1 LKEAGKFMKKIQIGD
16 FIFENLVRIMA
27 LSVLVILATIF
38 YVLYDH
44 AALAINTFGLSFIFN
59 EEWAPNMESF
69 GAWPAVYGTLVSTAL
84 AMTFATP
91 LALGI
96 AIFLS
101 EIVRGYVRKIVGMMI
116 ELLAAIPS
124 IVYGMW
130 GLFFFV
136 PLVQEYT
143 GTSGI
148 SMFTASLILAIMI
161 IPFTAAVSRDA
172 MDTTPDILK
181 ESAYALGATK
191 WDVIKDVI
199 IPFAK
204 VGIIGSI
211 ILSLGRALGET
222 MAVTFV
228 MGNSTNMPESIF
240 DAATSIPVILANEFS
255 EADGELYYSS
265 LFFLALILFVLS
277 FTVIAIAKFAFL
289 RKVRKNG

>member
-1 LKEAGKFMKKIQIGD
+1 MKNFNVGD
-16 FIFENLVRIMA
+16 FIFENLSRVMS
-27 LSVLVILATIF
+27 LSVLLILVSIF

-44 AALAINTFGLSFIFN
+44 AKLAIDVLGLKFIFDTD
-59 EEWAPNMESF
+59 WAPNLEKF
-69 GAWPAVYGTLVSTAL
+69 GAFPAIYGTLSSTTI
-84 AMTFATP
+84 AMVLATP
-91 LALGI
+91 IALGI

-101 EIVRGYVRKIVGMMI
+101 EIARGRFKALIGTMI

-136 PLVQEYT
+136 PIIQKLT
-143 GTSGI
+143 HSSGI
-148 SMFTASLILAIMI
+148 GTLTASVILAIMI

-204 VGIIGSI
+204 VGVIGSI

-228 MGNSTNMPESIF
+228 MGNSTNMPSSILQP
-240 DAATSIPVILANEFS
+240 ATSIPVILANEFS
-255 EADGELYYSS
+255 EADGDLYYSS
-265 LFFLALILFVLS
+265 LFYLALILFVVS
-277 FTVIAIAKFAFL
+277 FSVIAVAKFAFL

>member
-1 LKEAGKFMKKIQIGD
+1 MKNFNVGD
-16 FIFENLVRIMA
+16 FIFENLSRLMSI
-27 LSVLVILATIF
+27 SVLLILVSIF
-38 YVLYDH
+38 YVLYEH
-44 AALAINTFGLSFIFN
+44 AKLAIDVLGFSFIFDTD
-59 EEWAPNMESF
+59 WAPNLEKF
-69 GAWPAVYGTLVSTAL
+69 GAFPAIYGTLMSTTI
-84 AMTFATP
+84 AMILATP
-91 LALGI
+91 IALGI

-101 EIVRGYVRKIVGMMI
+101 EIARGRFKALIGTMI

-136 PLVQEYT
+136 PIIQKLT
-143 GTSGI
+143 HSSGI
-148 SMFTASLILAIMI
+148 GTLTASVILAIMI

-204 VGIIGSI
+204 VGVIGSI

-228 MGNSTNMPESIF
+228 MGNSTNMPSSILEP
-240 DAATSIPVILANEFS
+240 ATSIPVILANEFS
-255 EADGELYYSS
+255 EADGDLYYSS
-265 LFFLALILFVLS
+265 LFYLALILFVVS
-277 FTVIAIAKFAFL
+277 FSVIAVAKFAFL

>member
-1 LKEAGKFMKKIQIGD
+1 MKNFNLGD
-16 FIFENLVRIMA
+16 FIFGNLARAMS
-27 LSVLVILATIF
+27 LSVLVILVSIF

-44 AALAINTFGLSFIFN
+44 AKLAIDKLGLKFILDTN
-59 EEWAPNMESF
+59 WAPNVEKF
-69 GAWPAVYGTLVSTAL
+69 GAFPAIFGTLSSTSI
-84 AMTFATP
+84 AMLIATP
-91 LALGI
+91 IALGI

-101 EIVRGYVRKIVGMMI
+101 EIVRGSLKTLIGMMI

-136 PLVQEYT
+136 PVVQQFT
-143 GTSGI
+143 HSSGI
-148 SMFTASLILAIMI
+148 GTLTASIILGIMI

-191 WDVIKDVI
+191 WDVVKDVV
-199 IPFAK
+199 IPYAK

-228 MGNSTNMPESIF
+228 MGNSTRMPSSILQP
-240 DAATSIPVILANEFS
+240 ATSIPVILANEFS

-265 LFFLALILFVLS
+265 LFYLALILFVLS
-277 FTVIAIAKFAFL
+277 FGVIAFAKFVFL
-289 RKVRKNG
+289 RKVRKNGK

>member
-1 LKEAGKFMKKIQIGD
+1 MKNFNFGD
-16 FIFENLVRIMA
+16 FLFENISKMMS
-27 LSVLVILATIF
+27 LSVLVILISIF
-38 YVLYDH
+38 YILYDH
-44 AALAINTFGLSFIFN
+44 AKLAIDTLGLGFIINT
-59 EEWAPNMESF
+59 EWAPNLEQF
-69 GAWPAVYGTLVSTAL
+69 GAFPAIYGTLTSTTI
-84 AMTFATP
+84 AMLLATP
-91 LALGI
+91 VALGI

-101 EIVRGYVRKIVGMMI
+101 EIVRGRIKTIIGTMI

-136 PLVQEYT
+136 PIIQKLT
-143 GTSGI
+143 HSSGI
-148 SMFTASLILAIMI
+148 GTLTASIILAIMI
-161 IPFTAAVSRDA
+161 IPFTAAISRDA

-199 IPFAK
+199 MPFAK
-204 VGIIGSI
+204 VGILGSI

-228 MGNSTNMPESIF
+228 MGNSTNMPKSIL
-240 DAATSIPVILANEFS
+240 DPATSIPVILANEFS
-255 EADGELYYSS
+255 EADGDLYYSS
-265 LFFLALILFVLS
+265 LFYLALILFVVS
-277 FTVIAIAKFAFL
+277 FSVIAVAKFAFL

>member
-1 LKEAGKFMKKIQIGD
+1 MKNFNVGD
-16 FIFENLVRIMA
+16 FIFENLSRVMS
-27 LSVLVILATIF
+27 LSVLLILVSIF

-44 AALAINTFGLSFIFN
+44 AKLAIDVLGLKFIFDTD
-59 EEWAPNMESF
+59 WAPNLEKF
-69 GAWPAVYGTLVSTAL
+69 GAFPAIYGTLSSTTI
-84 AMTFATP
+84 AMVLATP
-91 LALGI
+91 IALGI

-101 EIVRGYVRKIVGMMI
+101 EIARGRFKALIGTMI

-136 PLVQEYT
+136 PIIQKLT
-143 GTSGI
+143 HSSGI
-148 SMFTASLILAIMI
+148 GTLTASVILAIMI

-204 VGIIGSI
+204 VGVIGSI

-228 MGNSTNMPESIF
+228 MGNSTNMPSSILEP
-240 DAATSIPVILANEFS
+240 ATSIPVILANEFS
-255 EADGELYYSS
+255 EADGDLYYSS
-265 LFFLALILFVLS
+265 LFYLALILFVVS
-277 FTVIAIAKFAFL
+277 FSVIAVAKFAFL

>member
-1 LKEAGKFMKKIQIGD
+1 MKNLNIGD
-16 FIFENLVRIMA
+16 LFFENIARLMA
-27 LSVLVILATIF
+27 LSVLVILVAIF

-44 AALAINTFGLSFIFN
+44 AKLAIDSFGFSFLTGK
-59 EEWAPNMESF
+59 EWAPNMEEF
-69 GAWPAVYGTLVSTAL
+69 GAYPAIRGTIVSTAV
-84 AMTFATP
+84 AMVMATP
-91 LALGI
+91 LAIGI

-101 EIVRGYVRKIVGMMI
+101 AIAKGYLKKTIGTMI

-136 PLVQEYT
+136 PLIQKLTDTT
-143 GTSGI
+143 GIGTL
-148 SMFTASLILAIMI
+148 TASIILAIMI
-161 IPFTAAVSRDA
+161 VPFTAAVSRDA

-228 MGNSTNMPESIF
+228 MGNSTNMPESIL
-240 DAATSIPVILANEFS
+240 DPATSIPVILANEFS
-255 EADGELYYSS
+255 EADGDLYYSS
-265 LFFLALILFVLS
+265 LFYLALILFVVS
-277 FTVIAIAKFAFL
+277 FTVIAVAKFAFL
-289 RKVRKNG
+289 RKVRNNG

>member
-1 LKEAGKFMKKIQIGD
+1 MKNFNVGD
-16 FIFENLVRIMA
+16 FIFENLSRLMSI
-27 LSVLVILATIF
+27 SVLVILVSIF

-44 AALAINTFGLSFIFN
+44 AKLAIDILGLKFIFDTD
-59 EEWAPNMESF
+59 WAPNLEKF
-69 GAWPAVYGTLVSTAL
+69 GAFPAIYGTLTSTAT
-84 AMTFATP
+84 AMVLATP

-101 EIVRGYVRKIVGMMI
+101 EIARGRLKSLIGTMI

-136 PLVQEYT
+136 PIIQKLT
-143 GTSGI
+143 HSSGI
-148 SMFTASLILAIMI
+148 GTLTASVILAIMI

-204 VGIIGSI
+204 VGVIGSI

-228 MGNSTNMPESIF
+228 MGNSTNMPSSILEP
-240 DAATSIPVILANEFS
+240 ATSIPVILANEFS
-255 EADGELYYSS
+255 EADGDLYYSS
-265 LFFLALILFVLS
+265 LFYLALILFVVS
-277 FTVIAIAKFAFL
+277 FSVIAIAKFAFL

>member
-1 LKEAGKFMKKIQIGD
+1 MKNFNVGD
-16 FIFENLVRIMA
+16 FIFENLSRVMS
-27 LSVLVILATIF
+27 LSVLVILVSIF

-44 AALAINTFGLSFIFN
+44 AKLAIDVLGLKFIFN
-59 EEWAPNMESF
+59 TDWAPNLEKF
-69 GAWPAVYGTLVSTAL
+69 GAFPAIYGTLTSTTI
-84 AMTFATP
+84 AMVLATP
-91 LALGI
+91 IALGI

-101 EIVRGYVRKIVGMMI
+101 EIARGRFKALIGTMI

-136 PLVQEYT
+136 PIIQKLT
-143 GTSGI
+143 HSSGI
-148 SMFTASLILAIMI
+148 GTLTASVILAIMI

-181 ESAYALGATK
+181 ESAYALGATQ

-204 VGIIGSI
+204 VGVLGSI

-228 MGNSTNMPESIF
+228 MGNSTNMPSSILEP
-240 DAATSIPVILANEFS
+240 ATSIPVILANEFS
-255 EADGELYYSS
+255 EADGDLYYSS
-265 LFFLALILFVLS
+265 LFYLALILFVVS
-277 FTVIAIAKFAFL
+277 FSVIAVAKFAFL

>member
-1 LKEAGKFMKKIQIGD
+1 MKNFNFGD
-16 FIFENLVRIMA
+16 FLFENISKLMS
-27 LSVLVILATIF
+27 LSVLVILISIF
-38 YVLYDH
+38 YILYDH
-44 AALAINTFGLSFIFN
+44 AKLAIDTLGLGFIINT
-59 EEWAPNMESF
+59 EWAPNLEQF
-69 GAWPAVYGTLVSTAL
+69 GAFPAIYGTLTSTTI
-84 AMTFATP
+84 AMLLATP
-91 LALGI
+91 VALGI

-101 EIVRGYVRKIVGMMI
+101 EIVRGRIKTFIGTMI

-136 PLVQEYT
+136 PIIQKLT
-143 GTSGI
+143 HSSGI
-148 SMFTASLILAIMI
+148 GTLTASIILAIMI
-161 IPFTAAVSRDA
+161 IPFTAAISRDA

-199 IPFAK
+199 MPFAK
-204 VGIIGSI
+204 VGILGSI

-228 MGNSTNMPESIF
+228 MGNSTNMPKSIL
-240 DAATSIPVILANEFS
+240 DPATSIPVILANEFS
-255 EADGELYYSS
+255 EADGDLYYSS
-265 LFFLALILFVLS
+265 LFYLALILFVVS
-277 FTVIAIAKFAFL
+277 FIVIAIAKFAFL

>member
-1 LKEAGKFMKKIQIGD
+1 MKNFNVGD
-16 FIFENLVRIMA
+16 FIFENLSRLMSI
-27 LSVLVILATIF
+27 SVLVILVSIF

-44 AALAINTFGLSFIFN
+44 AKLAIDILGLKFIFDTD
-59 EEWAPNMESF
+59 WAPNIEKF
-69 GAWPAVYGTLVSTAL
+69 GAFPAIYGTLTSTAT
-84 AMTFATP
+84 AMVLATP

-101 EIVRGYVRKIVGMMI
+101 EIARGRLKSLIGTMI

-136 PLVQEYT
+136 PIIQKLT
-143 GTSGI
+143 HSSGI
-148 SMFTASLILAIMI
+148 GTLTASVILAIMI

-204 VGIIGSI
+204 VGVIGSI

-228 MGNSTNMPESIF
+228 MGNSTNMPSSILEP
-240 DAATSIPVILANEFS
+240 ATSIPVILANEFS
-255 EADGELYYSS
+255 EADGDLYYSS
-265 LFFLALILFVLS
+265 LFYLALILFVVS
-277 FTVIAIAKFAFL
+277 FSVIAIAKFAFL

>member
-1 LKEAGKFMKKIQIGD
+1 MKNFNVGD
-16 FIFENLVRIMA
+16 FIFENISRVMS
-27 LSVLVILATIF
+27 LSVLVILVSIF

-44 AALAINTFGLSFIFN
+44 AKLAIDVLGLKFIFN
-59 EEWAPNMESF
+59 TDWAPNLEKF
-69 GAWPAVYGTLVSTAL
+69 GAFPAIYGTLTSTTI
-84 AMTFATP
+84 AMVLATP
-91 LALGI
+91 IALGI

-101 EIVRGYVRKIVGMMI
+101 EIARGRFKALIGTMI

-136 PLVQEYT
+136 PIIQKLT
-143 GTSGI
+143 HSSGI
-148 SMFTASLILAIMI
+148 GTLTASVILAIMI

-204 VGIIGSI
+204 VGVIGSI

-228 MGNSTNMPESIF
+228 MGNSTNMPSSILEP
-240 DAATSIPVILANEFS
+240 ATSIPVILANEFS
-255 EADGELYYSS
+255 EADGDLYYSS
-265 LFFLALILFVLS
+265 LFYLALILFVVS
-277 FTVIAIAKFAFL
+277 FSVIAVAKFAFL

>member
-1 LKEAGKFMKKIQIGD
+1 MKNFNVGD
-16 FIFENLVRIMA
+16 FIFENLSRMMS
-27 LSVLVILATIF
+27 LSVLVILVSIF

-44 AALAINTFGLSFIFN
+44 AKLAIDVLGLKFILSTD
-59 EEWAPNMESF
+59 WAPNLEKF
-69 GAWPAVYGTLVSTAL
+69 GAFPAIYGTLSSTTI
-84 AMTFATP
+84 AMILATP
-91 LALGI
+91 IALGI

-101 EIVRGYVRKIVGMMI
+101 EIARGRLKSLIGTMI

-136 PLVQEYT
+136 PIIQKLT
-143 GTSGI
+143 HSSGI
-148 SMFTASLILAIMI
+148 GTLTASVILAIMI

-204 VGIIGSI
+204 VGVIGSI

-228 MGNSTNMPESIF
+228 MGNSTNMPSSILQP
-240 DAATSIPVILANEFS
+240 ATSIPVILANEFS
-255 EADGELYYSS
+255 EADGDLYYSS
-265 LFFLALILFVLS
+265 LFYLALILFVVS
-277 FTVIAIAKFAFL
+277 FSVIAIAKFSFL

>member
-1 LKEAGKFMKKIQIGD
+1 MKNFNFGD
-16 FIFENLVRIMA
+16 FIFENVSKLMSI
-27 LSVLVILATIF
+27 SVLAILVSIF
-38 YVLYDH
+38 YILYDH
-44 AALAINTFGLSFIFN
+44 AKLAINTLGLGFILDT
-59 EEWAPNMESF
+59 EWAPNLEHF
-69 GAWPAVYGTLVSTAL
+69 GAFPAIYGTVTSTAI
-84 AMTFATP
+84 AMALATP
-91 LALGI
+91 VALGI

-101 EIVRGYVRKIVGMMI
+101 EIVRGRVKTFIGTMI

-136 PLVQEYT
+136 PIIQKLT
-143 GTSGI
+143 HSSGI
-148 SMFTASLILAIMI
+148 GTLTASVILAIMI

-199 IPFAK
+199 MPFAK

-228 MGNSTNMPESIF
+228 MGNSTNMPSSIL
-240 DAATSIPVILANEFS
+240 DPATSIPVILANEFS
-255 EADGELYYSS
+255 EADGDLYYSS
-265 LFFLALILFVLS
+265 LFYLALILFVVS
-277 FTVIAIAKFAFL
+277 FIVIAIAKFAFL

>member
-1 LKEAGKFMKKIQIGD
+1 MKNFNVGD
-16 FIFENLVRIMA
+16 FIFENLSRLMS
-27 LSVLVILATIF
+27 LSVLVILVSIF

-44 AALAINTFGLSFIFN
+44 AKLAIDVLGLKFIVNTD
-59 EEWAPNMESF
+59 WAPNLEKF
-69 GAWPAVYGTLVSTAL
+69 GAFPAIFGTLTSTAI
-84 AMTFATP
+84 AMVLATP
-91 LALGI
+91 IAIGI

-101 EIVRGYVRKIVGMMI
+101 EIARGRFKALIGTMI

-136 PLVQEYT
+136 PIIQKLT
-143 GTSGI
+143 HSSGI
-148 SMFTASLILAIMI
+148 GTLTASVILAIMI

-181 ESAYALGATK
+181 ESAYALGATQ

-204 VGIIGSI
+204 VGVIGSI

-228 MGNSTNMPESIF
+228 MGNSTNMPSSILEP
-240 DAATSIPVILANEFS
+240 ATSIPVILANEFS
-255 EADGELYYSS
+255 EADGDLYYSS
-265 LFFLALILFVLS
+265 LFYLALILFVVS
-277 FTVIAIAKFAFL
+277 FSVIAVAKFAFL

>member
-1 LKEAGKFMKKIQIGD
+1 MKNFNVGD
-16 FIFENLVRIMA
+16 FIFENLSRVMS
-27 LSVLVILATIF
+27 LSVLVILVSIF

-44 AALAINTFGLSFIFN
+44 AKLAIDVLGLKFIFDTD
-59 EEWAPNMESF
+59 WAPNLEKF
-69 GAWPAVYGTLVSTAL
+69 GAFPAIYGTLSSTTI
-84 AMTFATP
+84 AMVLATP
-91 LALGI
+91 IALGI

-101 EIVRGYVRKIVGMMI
+101 EIARGRFKALIGTMI

-136 PLVQEYT
+136 PIIQKLT
-143 GTSGI
+143 HSSGI
-148 SMFTASLILAIMI
+148 GTLTASVILAIMI

-204 VGIIGSI
+204 VGVIGSI

-228 MGNSTNMPESIF
+228 MGNSTNMPSSILQP
-240 DAATSIPVILANEFS
+240 ATSIPVILANEFS
-255 EADGELYYSS
+255 EADGDLYYSS
-265 LFFLALILFVLS
+265 LFYLALILFVVS
-277 FTVIAIAKFAFL
+277 FSVIAVAKFAFL

>member
-1 LKEAGKFMKKIQIGD
+1 MKKIQIGD

>member
-1 LKEAGKFMKKIQIGD
+1 MKNFNVGD
-16 FIFENLVRIMA
+16 FIFENVSRVMSI
-27 LSVLVILATIF
+27 SVLVILVSIF

-44 AALAINTFGLSFIFN
+44 AKLSIDTLGFGFIFDT
-59 EEWAPNMESF
+59 EWAPNLEKF
-69 GAWPAVYGTLVSTAL
+69 GAFPAIYGTLTSTAT
-84 AMTFATP
+84 AMVLATP

-101 EIVRGYVRKIVGMMI
+101 EIARGRLKSLIGTMI

-136 PLVQEYT
+136 PLIQKLT

-148 SMFTASLILAIMI
+148 GTLTASIILAIMI

-204 VGIIGSI
+204 VGVIGSV

-228 MGNSTNMPESIF
+228 MGNSTNMPSSILEP
-240 DAATSIPVILANEFS
+240 ATSIPVILANEFS
-255 EADGELYYSS
+255 EADGDLYYSS
-265 LFFLALILFVLS
+265 LFYLALILFVVS
-277 FTVIAIAKFAFL
+277 FTVIAVAKFAFL

>member
-1 LKEAGKFMKKIQIGD
+1 MKNFNVGD
-16 FIFENLVRIMA
+16 FIFENLSRVMS
-27 LSVLVILATIF
+27 LSVLVILVSIF

-44 AALAINTFGLSFIFN
+44 AKLAIDVLGLKFIFSTD
-59 EEWAPNMESF
+59 WAPNLEKF
-69 GAWPAVYGTLVSTAL
+69 GAFPAIYGTLTSTTI
-84 AMTFATP
+84 AMVLATP
-91 LALGI
+91 IALGI

-101 EIVRGYVRKIVGMMI
+101 EIARGRLKSLIGTMI

-136 PLVQEYT
+136 PIIQKLT
-143 GTSGI
+143 HSSGI
-148 SMFTASLILAIMI
+148 GTLTASVILAIMI

-204 VGIIGSI
+204 VGVIGSI

-228 MGNSTNMPESIF
+228 MGNSTNMPSSILQP
-240 DAATSIPVILANEFS
+240 ATSIPVILANEFS
-255 EADGELYYSS
+255 EADGDLYYSS
-265 LFFLALILFVLS
+265 LFYLALILFVVS
-277 FTVIAIAKFAFL
+277 FSVIAVAKFAFL